1 MIFPSQEYQSGL
13 PFPIPGIFPTQGS
26 NPHLLCLLHWQAYY
40 LPLKVKMKLL
50 SHVQLFATPWTVA
63 YQAPPS
69 MEFSRQEFWSGLP
82 LPSPGDLPNPG
93 IEPGSPSLQAN
104 ALPSEPPGKPH
115 GKREKDKV
123 TLRKMIRKSTFLTV
137 LEALTNLKFLPYTS
151 YVTSVKAPMCFTS
164 LHIQKPKPCKRFHAC
179 SKVNTGFFPSNFS
192 IFRKI
197 QSSTKK
203 WNWCYQFTLRCEYL
217 SVSFC

>member
-1 MIFPSQEYQSGL
+1 M
-13 PFPIPGIFPTQGS
+13 
-26 NPHLLCLLHWQAYY
+26 
-40 LPLKVKMKLL
+40 
-50 SHVQLFATPWTVA
+50 TPWTVA
-63 YQAPPS
+63 HQASLTKGFP
-69 MEFSRQEFWSGLP
+69 RQEYWSELP
-82 LPSPGDLPNPG
+82 FPSPRDLPNPG

-203 WNWCYQFTLRCEYL
+203 
-217 SVSFC
+217 

>member
-1 MIFPSQEYQSGL
+1 MKG
-13 PFPIPGIFPTQGS
+13 
-26 NPHLLCLLHWQAYY
+26 
-40 LPLKVKMKLL
+40 KLL
-50 SHVQLFATPWTVA
+50 SCVRLFATPWTVA
-63 YQAPPS
+63 YQGPLS
-69 MEFSRQEFWSGLP
+69 MGFSRQEYWSELP
-82 LPSPGDLPNPG
+82 FPSPRDLPNPG
-93 IEPGSPSLQAN
+93 IEPGSPSLRAN